1 LYEKKRERSTGIGA
15 ADLDQIR
22 QTREARIGTA
32 RNSVNAQRE
41 AAMARA
47 KVVLVVET
55 LEEDAVKANYGFKKK
70 NECGNFVLI
79 SEVDA
84 LVTAAANALRVLGLP
99 ELPNATNVDNSFPY
113 SVLRVMG
120 LPPDVV
126 DKVPVVKMLL
136 RIFGT
141 SAL

>member
-1 LYEKKRERSTGIGA
+1 
-15 ADLDQIR
+15 
-22 QTREARIGTA
+22 
-32 RNSVNAQRE
+32 
-41 AAMARA
+41 M
-47 KVVLVVET
+47 
-55 LEEDAVKANYGFKKK
+55 
-70 NECGNFVLI
+70 
-79 SEVDA
+79 DA